1 MNMLH
6 VAEERRRG
14 GIGRLLVDAW
24 EFRCREDG
32 HATVMTSTLS
42 SESAQHFYRRL
53 GYRDAGCLLL
63 RDEALEIVFTKTIR

>member
-6 VAEERRRG
+6 VVEERRRH
-14 GIGRLLVDAW
+14 GIGRRLVDAW
-24 EFRCREDG
+24 ESRCREDG

-42 SESAQHFYRRL
+42 SESAQHFYRMM

-63 RDEALEIVFTKTIR
+63 PDDALEIIFTKRIR